1 MGILLVESI
10 LLVAR
15 LKADRDRIKVIYL
28 HKKNQ
33 KTLSSMIRAG
43 DDVIKQRRIVTARRG
58 SKSVSP
64 PPSHQR
70 SVGMD
75 PSRISTPPRSPFTP
89 KPNGCA
95 SEGRRIV
102 RAVRVQRPNNIERI
116 VPPRYSTP
124 TVPSTATHEVACGE
138 DDSPRPPLPC
148 KSPQRYRAKRHNRAN
163 VTATPW
169 EESMK
174 AALIHIAKT
183 RKSCNE

>member
-1 MGILLVESI
+1 MITLHQGNLLHSSHI
-10 LLVAR
+10 
-15 LKADRDRIKVIYL
+15 
-28 HKKNQ
+28 HQ
-33 KTLSSMIRAG
+33 KTISSMIRAG
-43 DDVIKQRRIVTARRG
+43 DDVLKQRRIVTARRG

-75 PSRISTPPRSPFTP
+75 PYRISTPSRSPFIP

-102 RAVRVQRPNNIERI
+102 RAVRVQRPNNDERI

-124 TVPSTATHEVACGE
+124 TVPRTPTHEHEVACEE
-138 DDSPRPPLPC
+138 DDSPLPPSPC
-148 KSPQRYRAKRHNRAN
+148 KTPQRYRAKRHNSVN
-163 VTATPW
+163 ATDTLAW

-174 AALIHIAKT
+174 AALIQVAKT
-183 RKSCNE
+183 GSHGTSRSSKRS